1 MIIGS
6 HDEKEGGGYMYSGM
20 LVYHGIGRGLP
31 SDSGPQ
37 CETGKTRIQFKKNH
51 NR

>member
-6 HDEKEGGGYMYSGM
+6 HDEKEGGYI
-20 LVYHGIGRGLP
+20 VYHGIGRGLP

-37 CETGKTRIQFKKNH
+37 CQTGKTRIH
-51 NR
+51 